1 MRPKDRQMPKRFM
14 MRATLMLLACV
25 AGTTPTRG
33 APGPFEVANGSYRVV
48 TPAGWDGSR
57 KLPLVLY
64 IHGYGQSSAD
74 VIDDRALVEAVT
86 DSGAVLVV
94 PDGLNRTWSFAGSP
108 SQGARDEIAFLR
120 AVLADAER
128 RWPIDQS
135 RVIAAGFSIGGSV
148 VWDLA
153 CHAAEGFAAFLPV
166 SGDFWLPY
174 PQGCGSGPA
183 NLRHIH
189 GINDQTVPMGGRPL
203 RGGRFIQGDIGK
215 SLAILQQTDRCGAEA
230 DRIEQQG
237 EFKCWIWSS
246 CASGKRLELCLH
258 GDGHVMNAQWLRDG
272 IAWAFRL
279 PAASGG

>member
-1 MRPKDRQMPKRFM
+1 MSKLLQLLSSL
-14 MRATLMLLACV
+14 LMLGLTASAV
-25 AGTTPTRG
+25 PARG
-33 APGPFEVANGSYRVV
+33 EPGLFEVASGTYRAV
-48 TPAGWDGSR
+48 TPTGWDGRR

-74 VIDDRALVEAVT
+74 VTDDQALVEAVT
-86 DSGAVLVV
+86 GSSAMLIV
-94 PDGLNRTWSFAGSP
+94 PDGLDRRWSFAGSP

-120 AVLADAER
+120 AVLTDAER
-128 RWPIDQS
+128 RWPIDES

-153 CHAAEGFAAFLPV
+153 CHAGEGFAAFLPV

-174 PQGCGSGPA
+174 PQGCESGPV

-189 GINDQTVPMGGRPL
+189 GMNDQTVPMGGRPL
-203 RGGRFIQGDIGK
+203 RGGRFTQGDIGK
-215 SLAILQQTDRCGAEA
+215 SLAILQQTDGCGAEA
-230 DRIEQQG
+230 DHIEQQR
-237 EFKCWIWSS
+237 ELKCWIWSS

-258 GDGHVMNAQWLRDG
+258 SDGHMMKAQWLRDG

>member
-1 MRPKDRQMPKRFM
+1 M
-14 MRATLMLLACV
+14 
-25 AGTTPTRG
+25 
-33 APGPFEVANGSYRVV
+33 
-48 TPAGWDGSR
+48 
-57 KLPLVLY
+57 LY

-74 VIDDRALVEAVT
+74 VTDDQALVEAVT
-86 DSGAVLVV
+86 GSGAVLIV
-94 PDGLNRTWSFAGSP
+94 PDGLDRRWSFAGSP

-120 AVLADAER
+120 AVLDDAER
-128 RWPIDQS
+128 RWPIDEA

-153 CHAAEGFAAFLPV
+153 CHAGEGFAAFLPV

-174 PQGCGSGPA
+174 PESCESGPV

-189 GINDQTVPMGGRPL
+189 GMNDQTVPMGGRPL
-203 RGGRFIQGDIGK
+203 RGGRFTQGDIGK

-230 DRIEQQG
+230 DHIEQQG
-237 EFKCWIWSS
+237 ELKCWIWSS

-258 GDGHVMNAQWLRDG
+258 GDGHMMNAQWLRDG

>member
-1 MRPKDRQMPKRFM
+1 
-14 MRATLMLLACV
+14 
-25 AGTTPTRG
+25 
-33 APGPFEVANGSYRVV
+33 V
-48 TPAGWDGSR
+48 TG
-57 KLPLVLY
+57 
-64 IHGYGQSSAD
+64 
-74 VIDDRALVEAVT
+74 
-86 DSGAVLVV
+86 SGAVLIV
-94 PDGLNRTWSFAGSP
+94 PDGLDRRWSFAGSP

-120 AVLADAER
+120 AVLTDAER
-128 RWPIDQS
+128 RWKIDGA

-153 CHAAEGFAAFLPV
+153 CHASEGFVAFLPV

-174 PQGCGSGPA
+174 PQGCESGPV
-183 NLRHIH
+183 NLRHIP
-189 GINDQTVPMGGRPL
+189 GMNDQTVPMGGRPL
-203 RGGRFIQGDIGK
+203 RGGRFTQGDIGK

-237 EFKCWIWSS
+237 ELKCWIWSS

-258 GDGHVMNAQWLRDG
+258 SDGHMMKAQWLRDG

>member
-1 MRPKDRQMPKRFM
+1 MSKLLQLLSSL
-14 MRATLMLLACV
+14 LMLGFTASAV
-25 AGTTPTRG
+25 PARG
-33 APGPFEVANGSYRVV
+33 EPGLFEVASGTYRAV
-48 TPAGWDGSR
+48 TPTGWDGRR

-74 VIDDRALVEAVT
+74 VTDDQALVEAVT
-86 DSGAVLVV
+86 GSGAVLIV
-94 PDGLNRTWSFAGSP
+94 PNGLDRRWSFAGSP

-120 AVLADAER
+120 AVLTDAER
-128 RWPIDQS
+128 RWPIDES

-153 CHAAEGFAAFLPV
+153 CHASEGFVAFLPV

-174 PQGCGSGPA
+174 PESCESGPV

-189 GINDQTVPMGGRPL
+189 GMNDQTVPMSGRPL
-203 RGGRFIQGDIGK
+203 RGGRFTQGDIGK
-215 SLAILQQTDRCGAEA
+215 SLAILQQTDGCAAEA
-230 DRIEQQG
+230 DHIEQQR
-237 EFKCWIWSS
+237 ELKCWIWSS

-258 GDGHVMNAQWLRDG
+258 SDGHMMKAQWLRDG

>member
-1 MRPKDRQMPKRFM
+1 MGPKNRQTPKRFM
-14 MRATLMLLACV
+14 ILAALTLLAFV
-25 AGTTPTRG
+25 AGAMPTRG
-33 APGPFEVANGSYRVV
+33 APGLLEVANGTYRAV
-48 TPAGWDGSR
+48 TPPGWDGTR

-74 VIDDRALVEAVT
+74 VTDDQALVEAAT
-86 DSGAVLVV
+86 GSGAVLIV
-94 PDGLNRTWSFAGSP
+94 PDGLDRRWSFAGSP

-128 RWPIDQS
+128 RWPIDES

-153 CHAAEGFAAFLPV
+153 CHASEGFVAFLPV

-174 PQGCGSGPA
+174 PQGCESGPV

-189 GINDQTVPMGGRPL
+189 GMNDQTVPMGGRPL
-203 RGGRFIQGDIGK
+203 RGGRFTQGDIGK
-215 SLAILQQTDRCGAEA
+215 SLAILQQTDGCGAEA
-230 DRIEQQG
+230 DHIEQQG
-237 EFKCWIWSS
+237 ELKCWIWSS

-258 GDGHVMNAQWLRDG
+258 SDGHMMKAQWLRDG